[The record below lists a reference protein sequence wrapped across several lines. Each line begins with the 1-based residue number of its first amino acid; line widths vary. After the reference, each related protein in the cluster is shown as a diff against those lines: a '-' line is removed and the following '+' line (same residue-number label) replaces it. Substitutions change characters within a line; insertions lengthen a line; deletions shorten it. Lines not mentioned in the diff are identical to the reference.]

1 MFNRN
6 SKLYKMRVGY
16 TVFVGLIIFFLF
28 VALVGTRGNYFSDT
42 YELKILLKDTQ
53 GLREGTSVLLAG
65 LKVGEI
71 DAIEFT
77 SSGDDNLVL
86 MRLSVLQKH
95 SHQITDKSFAEIE
108 TSGLLGEKLINISL
122 GNPTE
127 SKLERGDI
135 LPVKESLTINKLT
148 DNIDLILKKVNAVVG
163 NLKIITDSISQGKG
177 TIGELVIN
185 STTSDRLNSTL
196 ANVDK
201 FTNALNRDNNSI
213 GKLVNNSEVYD
224 NINSLSHNLKLLS
237 DSLSTGKGTFGK
249 LFMDDSLY
257 NDLSLFTNK
266 LNNLIDKT
274 KSDSTIVGGVLNDSK
289 FYTKL
294 NSMIDE
300 LNKLITDI
308 KENPDRYV
316 NVSVF

>member
-1 MFNRN
+1 MFNKN
-6 SKLYKMRVGY
+6 SKIYKMRVGL
-16 TVFVGLIIFFLF
+16 TLFIGLIIFFLF

-53 GLREGTSVLLAG
+53 GLREGTSVSLAG

-77 SSGDDNLVL
+77 SSGEDNLVL
-86 MRLSVLQKH
+86 LRLSVLQKH
-95 SHQITDKSFAEIE
+95 SHQITDKSSAKIE

-122 GNPTE
+122 GNPSE
-127 SKLERGDI
+127 SKLKDGDT

-148 DNIDLILKKVNAVVG
+148 DNIEPILKNVNAVVG

-177 TIGELVIN
+177 TIGELVIK
-185 STTSDRLNSTL
+185 TTTADRLNSTL

-213 GKLVNNSEVYD
+213 GKLVNNSELYD
-224 NINSLSHNLKLLS
+224 NINSLSHNLKLLT
-237 DSLSTGKGTFGK
+237 DSLSAGNGTLGK

-257 NDLSLFTNK
+257 NDLSSFTNK
-266 LNNLIDKT
+266 LNNLIGKT
-274 KSDSTIVGGVLNDSK
+274 KSDSTIVGGVLNDKKVYKK
-289 FYTKL
+289 FNL
-294 NSMIDE
+294 MIDE